1 MFNQWR
7 QSKNNVTVDIKGK
20 ILAFNYYESLY
31 SPMATA
37 SFVEIDTGGTVG
49 SFKDDFA
56 ATFKDGLPV
65 TGFEQVRVKVTWIY
79 SIIRLD
85 KRR

>member
-1 MFNQWR
+1 M
-7 QSKNNVTVDIKGK
+7 
-20 ILAFNYYESLY
+20 FNYYESLY

-65 TGFEQVRVKVTWIY
+65 TGFEQVRVKKFTHLGIY
-79 SIIRLD
+79 SSQLD

>member
-1 MFNQWR
+1 MGSAGQPNYGIFEVVKGRNSYNVQSGR

-56 ATFKDGLPV
+56 CYF
-65 TGFEQVRVKVTWIY
+65 
-79 SIIRLD
+79 
-85 KRR
+85 